1 MENKG
6 VKYVLLAVVVLFGTA
21 AVVGWILQLLW
32 NNFVPELFGLPEATW
47 KHMFLMFLFFKFLQT
62 IPKVNVKK

>member
-6 VKYVLLAVVVLFGTA
+6 VKYVLLAVTVLFGTA
-21 AVVGWILQLLW
+21 AVVGWILQFLW
-32 NNFVPELFGLPEATW
+32 NNFAPELFGLPEATW

-62 IPKVNVKK
+62 STNVNIKK